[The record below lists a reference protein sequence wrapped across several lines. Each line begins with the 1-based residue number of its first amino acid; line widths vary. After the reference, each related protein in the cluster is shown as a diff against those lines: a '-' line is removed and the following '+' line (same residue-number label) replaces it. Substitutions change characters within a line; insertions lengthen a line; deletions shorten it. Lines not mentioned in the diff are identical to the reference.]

1 MVGPRTLYHR
11 LQEEMT
17 NVPSGDSAFQDRPR
31 HSGSPLKGEIPP
43 AAAVN
48 SDSTNLFELLFAA
61 SCQLNV
67 PELSSYELQWSR
79 AVGSFCASEDENRA
93 TLSSVPTVVPSFYP
107 PTLPLAPKGKGFKRS
122 DGGTNHGFGNWLRL
136 APIGQPA
143 PHWGL
148 S

>member
-11 LQEEMT
+11 LQEKLT
-17 NVPSGDSAFQDRPR
+17 NVPSGDTAFQNQPHR
-31 HSGSPLKGEIPP
+31 SGSPREGEIFP

-67 PELSSYELQWSR
+67 PELSSYEIQWSR
-79 AVGSFCASEDENRA
+79 AAGSFCVSEDENRA
-93 TLSSVPTVVPSFYP
+93 ALSSVATVVPSLHP
-107 PTLPLAPKGKGFKRS
+107 PALPLAPKVKGCKRS
-122 DGGTNHGFGNWLRL
+122 DGGMNHGFGNWLRL
-136 APIGQPA
+136 APIGWPA